1 MEEKKKKSVPTWPI
15 VIMIMVALVLVAT
28 VLIIQMQGTT
38 TTSGSFPEPE
48 STESITCTN
57 DSEVM
62 SIFDASGATSKKTR
76 VVAIFEKG
84 KLDHISVT
92 YSLSYD
98 SVGAIKDSSNI
109 NQNKIN
115 LATQNEGLGADIFNL
130 HFSKLSS
137 SLEIT
142 MYAEAKDISNVS
154 AKYLMLDQA
163 SGSYSETNI
172 KKIYTS
178 QGFKCS

>member
-1 MEEKKKKSVPTWPI
+1 MEEKKKKSMSTWPI
-15 VIMIMVALVLVAT
+15 VIVIMIVLVMVAV
-28 VLIIQMQGTT
+28 VLIVQMQGST

-57 DSEVM
+57 DNEVM
-62 SIFDASGATSKKTR
+62 SVFDTSRATGKKTR

-98 SVGAIKDSSNI
+98 SAEAIKDSNNI

-137 SLEIT
+137 SLEVS
-142 MYAEAKDISNVS
+142 MYAEAQDISSVS
-154 AKYLMLDQA
+154 AKYLMLEQA
-163 SGSYSETNI
+163 SGNYSETNI
-172 KKIYTS
+172 EKVYTS